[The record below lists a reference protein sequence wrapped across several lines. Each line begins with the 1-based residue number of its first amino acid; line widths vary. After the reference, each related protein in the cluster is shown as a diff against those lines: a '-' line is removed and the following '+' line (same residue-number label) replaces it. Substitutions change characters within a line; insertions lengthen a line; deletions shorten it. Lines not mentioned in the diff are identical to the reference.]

1 MLDTG
6 KLTDVIYTAG
16 KVFDNLRSDRL
27 ATQSF
32 ISNGDIRG
40 IASRADLE
48 LLKDLN
54 DAAKIILECHN
65 NNISLSPSVVISI
78 NSAMTRSAA
87 LRPGVFRQD
96 SDNIGVSTRFGD
108 HRPAAVGESDLQI
121 FIDEAAVLSTE
132 QAAATL
138 FVSIAKAQPF
148 GDGNKRTALLAA
160 NLLLLPSNKVL
171 TVPFKDDDPE
181 VSAKFNELLARAY
194 IYDEVEACVNYM
206 VSEGIMP
213 F

>member
-108 HRPAAVGESDLQI
+108 HRPFAVQETDLQK
-121 FIDEAAVLSTE
+121 FIDEASALSVE
-132 QAAATL
+132 KAAATL

-160 NLLLLPSNKVL
+160 NLLLLPSSKIL
-171 TVPFKDDDPE
+171 TVPFNDDDPE
-181 VSAKFNELLARAY
+181 VSAKFNDLLARAY
-194 IYDEVEACVNYM
+194 IYDEVDACVTYM
-206 VSEGIMP
+206 ASRGIMS

>member
-54 DAAKIILECHN
+54 DAAKIILERHN

-108 HRPAAVGESDLQI
+108 HRPFAVQETDLQK
-121 FIDEAAVLSTE
+121 FIDEASALSVE
-132 QAAATL
+132 KAAATL

-160 NLLLLPSNKVL
+160 NLLLLPSNKIL
-171 TVPFKDDDPE
+171 TVPFNDDDPE
-181 VSAKFNELLARAY
+181 VSSKFNDLLARAY
-194 IYDEVEACVNYM
+194 IYDEVDTCVGYM
-206 VSEGIMP
+206 VSRGIMS